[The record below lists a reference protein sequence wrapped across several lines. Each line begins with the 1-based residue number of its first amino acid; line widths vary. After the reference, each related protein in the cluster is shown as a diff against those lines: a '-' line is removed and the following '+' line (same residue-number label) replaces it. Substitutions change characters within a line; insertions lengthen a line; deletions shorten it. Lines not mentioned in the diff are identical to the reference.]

1 MNDTKSDID
10 TAKVK
15 KMMTLARELQDLA
28 HGCGYEMFRD
38 AVAQACFDAS
48 DDTEDFEDKSLTQK
62 YRFLANCVKDAED
75 NEPIFS
81 KHYIED

>member
-10 TAKVK
+10 TTKVK
-15 KMMTLARELQDLA
+15 KMMGLARELQALA
-28 HGCGYEMFRD
+28 HECGYEMFRD
-38 AVAQACFDAS
+38 AISQACFMAS
-48 DDTEDFEDKSLTQK
+48 DDTEDFEDKTLTQQ
-62 YRFLANCVKDAED
+62 YRYLANCVKDAED